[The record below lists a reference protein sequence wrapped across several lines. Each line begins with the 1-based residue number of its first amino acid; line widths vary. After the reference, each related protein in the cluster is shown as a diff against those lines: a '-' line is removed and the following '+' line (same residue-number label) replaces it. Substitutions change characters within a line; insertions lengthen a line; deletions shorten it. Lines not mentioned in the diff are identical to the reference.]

1 MNPFVRVLQDSRSL
15 AKHTD
20 THGHTCVYML
30 CLDVLYCTVAQK
42 NVALSFSLSLSLSV
56 YIYIYICIVIHRQT
70 VSLYYNSSVWRDTRG
85 AKA

>member
-42 NVALSFSLSLSLSV
+42 NVALSFSLSLSLSLCI
-56 YIYIYICIVIHRQT
+56 YIYIYMYCHPQT
-70 VSLYYNSSVWRDTRG
+70 DCFFVLQLFSVARHSRC
-85 AKA
+85 